1 MNGMLQAG
9 CIFMLCLA
17 LIGSAAAL
25 SLDDLQ
31 SRSRIGLIDIGY
43 SGSPSPSGTCE
54 LCEIP
59 ETPIPTTT
67 ATTTLS
73 PSERISGKLKKMMT
87 SSADIDS
94 VTTIPEEEAVRIALT
109 EIEKYYSCKV
119 SFTVTEAIIEPAA
132 PAFETKNPCWHI
144 TIKGTYD
151 DPENCPNC
159 PISWPLPD
167 GSMHYECWGPG
178 GWVTIDAVTGE
189 VLLTMLIDM

>member
-1 MNGMLQAG
+1 MKSTPHMLG
-9 CIFMLCLA
+9 IFILCLA

-25 SLDDLQ
+25 SLGDLQ
-31 SRSRIGLIDIGY
+31 SRSRIGLINTGY
-43 SGSPSPSGTCE
+43 SGSPSSSSTCE
-54 LCEIP
+54 LCGIP

-67 ATTTLS
+67 STITLS
-73 PSERISGKLKKMMT
+73 PSARISGKLKELIAPST
-87 SSADIDS
+87 DISS

-132 PAFETKNPCWHI
+132 PVFETQNPCWHI

-167 GSMHYECWGPG
+167 GSIHYECWGPG

-189 VLLTMLIDM
+189 VLLIMLMDM